1 MEIIILAGG
10 KGTRLKKL
18 VNDRP
23 KPLADVNGKPFIE
36 IIMDNLIQQGAC
48 HFILATG
55 FMSSMFRSHFGDSY
69 RGVPISFSEESRPLG
84 TGGAIIKAQMM
95 LRGEGYFFIMNG
107 DTFFPIKLER
117 LKNFALRNRSD
128 IAIALCQANESGRYG
143 AATLGTKSE
152 IQLEKTTAL
161 KGELA
166 NGGICVVSRQLEP
179 NLVDNSIPVSF
190 ERDLLPAVKKNG
202 GKLTGMI
209 FSDYFIDVGTPQ
221 DYVKFCSSFG
231 QDSTPANHNE

>member
-10 KGTRLKKL
+10 KGTRLRKL

-36 IIMDNLIQQGAC
+36 FIMDNLIQQGAC

-69 RGVPISFSEESRPLG
+69 REVPISFSEESRPLG
-84 TGGAIIKAQMM
+84 PGGAVIKAQMM
-95 LRGEGYFFIMNG
+95 LREKKFFFIVNG

-117 LKNFALRNRSD
+117 LKNFALKNGSD
-128 IAIALCQANESGRYG
+128 IAIALCKAHENGRYG
-143 AATLGTKSE
+143 AATLGKKSE
-152 IQLEKTTAL
+152 IQFEKTTAL

-179 NLVDNSIPVSF
+179 NLVNDKVPASF
-190 ERDLLPAVKKNG
+190 EKDLLPEVKRHG
-202 GKLTGMI
+202 GKISGMA
-209 FSDYFIDVGTPQ
+209 FSDFFIDVGTPH
-221 DYVKFCSSFG
+221 DYVTFCKNFG
-231 QDSTPANHNE
+231 RGFAPTNCHE

>member
-23 KPLADVNGKPFIE
+23 KPLADVNGKPFVE

-84 TGGAIIKAQMM
+84 TGGAIIKAQTM
-95 LRGEGYFFIMNG
+95 LKGGGYFFIVNG

-143 AATLGTKSE
+143 AAKLGKKNE

-161 KGELA
+161 KGDLA

-179 NLVDNSIPVSF
+179 NLVDNTTPASF
-190 ERDLLPAVKKNG
+190 EKDLLPAVEQIG
-202 GKLTGMI
+202 GKITGMV

-221 DYVKFCSSFG
+221 DYVKFCKSFSRS
-231 QDSTPANHNE
+231 STPANHNE